1 MKFIKFLFFL
11 GCILSLSFLNM
22 DKVYVEAREELIKL
36 DYEELS
42 ENIIRFHFIA
52 NSDLEFD
59 QYVKNAVKDRVMDYF
74 ERDSKLKSNKSDS
87 IYYLKRNLNKI
98 REIAM
103 DTLSDYG
110 VYDDVSIDIGR
121 KYFDERVYGSY
132 IIPEGIYDYF
142 ILNIGEASG
151 RNFWSLL
158 FSSIGF
164 IQSDDKKIDSIPAII
179 KSNKKDSEVFS
190 SSDKP
195 RASHSNE
202 VKVSFKIIE
211 IVKGF
216 FQKIF

>member
-22 DKVYVEAREELIKL
+22 DKVYVEAREELIEL
-36 DYEELS
+36 DYEKLS

-74 ERDSKLKSNKSDS
+74 ERDSKLKSNKSNS
-87 IYYLKRNLNKI
+87 IYYLKRNSNKI

-195 RASHSNE
+195 RTSHSNE

>member
-22 DKVYVEAREELIKL
+22 DKVCVKAREELIKL
-36 DYEELS
+36 DYEKLS

-87 IYYLKRNLNKI
+87 IYYLKRNSNKI

-164 IQSDDKKIDSIPAII
+164 IQSDDKRIDSIPAII

>member
-22 DKVYVEAREELIKL
+22 DKVCVEAREELIEL

-87 IYYLKRNLNKI
+87 IYYLKRNSNKI

-195 RASHSNE
+195 RTSHSNE

>member
-1 MKFIKFLFFL
+1 MKFIKFLFFML
-11 GCILSLSFLNM
+11 FILSLNFLNM
-22 DKVYVEAREELIKL
+22 DKVCVKSRENLIEL

-52 NSDLEFD
+52 NSDLDFD
-59 QYVKNAVKDRVMDYF
+59 QYVKNAVKDEIMDYL
-74 ERDSKLKSNKSDS
+74 EKDSKLKSSKSDN
-87 IYYLKRNLNKI
+87 IDYLKVNLNKI
-98 REIAM
+98 REIAINV
-103 DTLSDYG
+103 LNDYR
-110 VYDDVSIDIGR
+110 VYDEVTIDIGK

-142 ILNIGEASG
+142 ILNIGQASG
-151 RNFWSLL
+151 KNFWSLL

-164 IQSDDKKIDSIPAII
+164 IQSDDKKIDSIPSII

-190 SSDKP
+190 SNDKS
-195 RASHSNE
+195 RVSRVNE

-216 FQKIF
+216 FKKIF